1 MENNV
6 EQLLK
11 TPLWQMTG
19 EDFIHLLRYALD
31 AQAGTRKTDNR
42 VLIAGARPLA
52 EHLSCSES
60 MVHKLLRDGA
70 LEPAIVSHIGKKW
83 VFDGEKA
90 RQCANSFMEQQR
102 MQRNGK

>member
-11 TPLWQMTG
+11 TPIWQMTG
-19 EDFIHLLRYALD
+19 EDFICLLRYALD
-31 AQAGTRKTDNR
+31 AHSATGKKDDRT
-42 VLIAGARPLA
+42 LIAGARPLA

-90 RQCANSFMEQQR
+90 RACANSFMEQQR
-102 MQRNGK
+102 MQRNDK

>member
-1 MENNV
+1 MANNV

-19 EDFIHLLRYALD
+19 EDFIRLLRYALD
-31 AQAGTRKTDNR
+31 AQAGTRKTDDR

-52 EHLSCSES
+52 EYLSCSES
-60 MVHKLLRDGA
+60 MVHKLLRDSA
-70 LEPAIVSHIGKKW
+70 LDPAIVSHIGKKW

-90 RQCANSFMEQQR
+90 RACANSFMEQQR
-102 MQRNGK
+102 MQRNDK

>member
-1 MENNV
+1 MANNV

-19 EDFIHLLRYALD
+19 EDFIHLLRYALE
-31 AQAGTRKTDNR
+31 AQAGSKKADRI
-42 VLIAGARPLA
+42 LIAGARPLA
-52 EHLSCSES
+52 EYLSCSES

-70 LEPAIVSHIGKKW
+70 LDPAIVSHIGKKW

-90 RQCANSFMEQQR
+90 RACANSFMEQQR
-102 MQRNGK
+102 MQRNDK

>member
-1 MENNV
+1 MANSV

-11 TPLWQMTG
+11 TPIWQMTG

-31 AQAGTRKTDNR
+31 AQAGTKKAVDRI
-42 VLIAGARPLA
+42 LIAGARPLA

-70 LEPAIVSHIGKKW
+70 LAPAIVSHIGKKW

-90 RQCANSFMEQQR
+90 RACANSFMEQQR
-102 MQRNGK
+102 MQRNDK